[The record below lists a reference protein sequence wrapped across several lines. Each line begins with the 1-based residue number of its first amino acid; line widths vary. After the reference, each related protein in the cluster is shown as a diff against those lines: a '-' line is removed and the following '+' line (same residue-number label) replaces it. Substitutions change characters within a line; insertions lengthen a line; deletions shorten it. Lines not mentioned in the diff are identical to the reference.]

1 MSTCNIDSTLPK
13 PVYRVPWRDR
23 VRLFIQRVMTIRTA
37 RAVRDLSKALQEDNG
52 FALTWHA
59 NIAMP
64 IYDGAKG
71 KLTSA
76 EANEIADNLMRHL
89 FQAKAEYP
97 PQVRPGCEFVRVM
110 PGNPYAD

>member
-1 MSTCNIDSTLPK
+1 MKACIDSTLPK

-23 VRLFIQRVMTIRTA
+23 VRLFIQRVMTFRTA
-37 RAVRDLSKALQEDNG
+37 RAVRDLSKALQEDNS
-52 FALTWHA
+52 FAITWHA

-71 KLTSA
+71 KLTPA
-76 EANEIADNLMRHL
+76 EANAIADNLMQHL

-97 PQVRPGCEFVRVM
+97 PQVITGCKF
-110 PGNPYAD
+110 P